1 MTIKRDVAERF
12 SLSRWSR
19 RKLQSAALGPGS
31 NPPAV
36 PAVAPPHL
44 ATAGTSAVKAAAP
57 VDLPPIESL
66 CFDSDF
72 TAFLRPE
79 VDETLKR
86 AALKQLFRDPRFN
99 VMDGL
104 DTYIDDYTKSDPIPP
119 DMLAEL
125 LERFDRQNAPPAP
138 APDEPE
144 SASADPSAVPNAASA
159 GTPQGDGACPTVDS
173 PATADSPAVVPAHFG
188 NCAGTQV
195 EALGSVAED
204 ARHDEPTSV
213 GAFDA
218 SPASGAGLTATDA
231 PREATEPAAVDPTAP
246 SSAHR

>member
-1 MTIKRDVAERF
+1 GGDGIFRRQALPAGTAQEGEAQRIVRRRRQATRCFGREATPMTVKRDVAERF

-86 AALKQLFRDPRFN
+86 AALK
-99 VMDGL
+99 
-104 DTYIDDYTKSDPIPP
+104 
-119 DMLAEL
+119 
-125 LERFDRQNAPPAP
+125 
-138 APDEPE
+138 
-144 SASADPSAVPNAASA
+144 
-159 GTPQGDGACPTVDS
+159 
-173 PATADSPAVVPAHFG
+173 
-188 NCAGTQV
+188 
-195 EALGSVAED
+195 
-204 ARHDEPTSV
+204 
-213 GAFDA
+213 
-218 SPASGAGLTATDA
+218 
-231 PREATEPAAVDPTAP
+231 
-246 SSAHR
+246 

>member
-1 MTIKRDVAERF
+1 MTIKRNPAERF
-12 SLSRWSR
+12 SLARWSR

-31 NPPAV
+31 NAPAV

-44 ATAGTSAVKAAAP
+44 TGAGTSAVTAAAP

-66 CFDSDF
+66 GFDSDF
-72 TAFLRPE
+72 TAFLRPG

-104 DTYIDDYTKSDPIPP
+104 DTYIDDYTKADPIPP

-125 LERFDRQNAPPAP
+125 LERFDRQNAPPAL

-144 SASADPSAVPNAASA
+144 SASAHEPALSTGPAASVTA
-159 GTPQGDGACPTVDS
+159 GDASCA
-173 PATADSPAVVPAHFG
+173 PADHLAVVPAK
-188 NCAGTQV
+188 AGTEV
-195 EALGSVAED
+195 ESRRGVVEDAAGEKSEMRDALGA
-204 ARHDEPTSV
+204 
-213 GAFDA
+213 
-218 SPASGAGLTATDA
+218 PAMSGQELTATQA
-231 PREATEPAAVDPTAP
+231 PPRATEPAAVDPTTP
-246 SSAHR
+246 GDEHR

>member
-1 MTIKRDVAERF
+1 MTVKRDVAERF

-57 VDLPPIESL
+57 VALPPIESL
-66 CFDSDF
+66 GFDSDF

-104 DTYIDDYTKSDPIPP
+104 DTYIDDYSKADPIPP

-138 APDEPE
+138 EPNEAE
-144 SASADPSAVPNAASA
+144 SASANQPAVPAAASA
-159 GTPQGDGACPTVDS
+159 DTPKGDGAC
-173 PATADSPAVVPAHFG
+173 ATADRSAVVPAHFA

-195 EALGSVAED
+195 ETAGFVAED

-231 PREATEPAAVDPTAP
+231 PRVATEPAAVDPTDP